1 LPIGGPLIAPIGSLS
16 GQQNRTGTLPPRN
29 RCRIQTRRRVNLRNY
44 LIAYLVQGRQALPDT
59 AMAAAF
65 LQALMRLVEAPT
77 DNPTATTVLPTG
89 EASIGELK
97 VVLRNLNLTN

>member
-1 LPIGGPLIAPIGSLS
+1 
-16 GQQNRTGTLPPRN
+16 
-29 RCRIQTRRRVNLRNY
+29 
-44 LIAYLVQGRQALPDT
+44 
-59 AMAAAF
+59 MAAAF